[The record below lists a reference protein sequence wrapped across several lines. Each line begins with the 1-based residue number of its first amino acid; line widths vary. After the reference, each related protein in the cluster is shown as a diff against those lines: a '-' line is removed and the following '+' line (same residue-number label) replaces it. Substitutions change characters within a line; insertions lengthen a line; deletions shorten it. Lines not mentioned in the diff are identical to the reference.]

1 MPISEQLFSFQG
13 RLRRKDYWISSIIL
27 WIAIAAFSVFVISV
41 LTRSVGNSPAGAQ
54 TSATEFLAANA
65 TLLLIFLGVMLIAL
79 WPSMAIGVKRCH
91 DRDKSGWWM
100 LLWFVLSLVPYIG
113 ILAWAWQFIE
123 LGFLDGTQGSN
134 RFGLSPKG
142 LVDADIAKARTVFE

>member
-1 MPISEQLFSFQG
+1 MPLSEQLFSFQG

-27 WIAIAAFSVFVISV
+27 WIAIGAFSVFVISV
-41 LTRSVGNSPAGAQ
+41 LTRSVGNTPAGAQ
-54 TSATEFLAANA
+54 TSATEFLAANV
-65 TLLLIFLGVMLIAL
+65 TLLLIFFGVWLIAL

-100 LLWFVLSLVPYIG
+100 LLWFVLSMIPYLG

-123 LGFLDGTQGSN
+123 LGFIDGTQGSN
-134 RFGLSPKG
+134 RFGPSPKG
-142 LVDADIAKARTVFE
+142 IGSDSVRLGNVFE

>member
-13 RLRRKDYWISSIIL
+13 RLRRKDYWISSIII

-65 TLLLIFLGVMLIAL
+65 TLLLIFFGVMLIAL

-134 RFGLSPKG
+134 RFGPSPKG
-142 LVDADIAKARTVFE
+142 IGSDSARLGNVFE